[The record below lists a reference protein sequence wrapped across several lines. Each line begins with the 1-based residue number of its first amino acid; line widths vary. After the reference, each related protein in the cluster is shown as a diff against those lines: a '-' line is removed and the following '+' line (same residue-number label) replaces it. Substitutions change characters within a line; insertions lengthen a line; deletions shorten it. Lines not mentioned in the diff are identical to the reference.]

1 MEWMDTEF
9 EEPEIIKFARLENI
23 GDAIEGVF
31 AGTEERQNNFNK
43 TEVHIRIKTGE
54 GPEGEPVIESLR
66 ANQRLLAQVA
76 PVKRGSMIRIVY
88 LEDRQNEGVGRD
100 GRPLSPTKLYRVQTA
115 NGKPQAQRPAAQQGS
130 PRDDSTPF

>member
-1 MEWMDTEF
+1 MEWADTEF
-9 EEPEIIKFARLENI
+9 EEPEIIKFAKLENI
-23 GDAIEGVF
+23 GDDIEGVF

-76 PVKRGSMIRIVY
+76 PIKRGSMIRIQY
-88 LEDRQNEGVGRD
+88 MEDRPNDGVGRD
-100 GRPLSPTKLYRVQTA
+100 GKPLSPTKLYRVQTA
-115 NGKPQAQRPAAQQGS
+115 SGKPPQRPAAPQGS
-130 PRDDSTPF
+130 LQNDDIPF

>member
-1 MEWMDTEF
+1 MEWADTEF
-9 EEPEIIKFARLENI
+9 EEPEIIKFAKLENI

-76 PVKRGSMIRIVY
+76 PVKRGTMIRIEY
-88 LEDRQNEGVGRD
+88 MEDRPNDGVGRD
-100 GRPLSPTKLYRVQTA
+100 GKPLSPTKLYRVQTA
-115 NGKPQAQRPAAQQGS
+115 SGKSPAQRPTTRQGS
-130 PRDDSTPF
+130 AQDDGVPF